1 MSDIVQRVG
10 AKALIRFKGKFLL
23 LRESA
28 PDGTQIG
35 KYQIP
40 GGMVEL
46 GEPFMDA
53 LLREVKEE
61 TGLTVR
67 PIAPIMVDSWM
78 PTMDGVK
85 HQIFGVFYLCEAES
99 DKVELSHE
107 HDDFAWVTLQVVEK
121 YDVPHPVPQLFERY
135 QELSG
140 KNWGEL

>member
-1 MSDIVQRVG
+1 MTGPVQRVA

-23 LRESA
+23 LKESA

-40 GGMVEL
+40 GGMVEP
-46 GEPFMDA
+46 GEPYMDA

-67 PIAPIMVDSWM
+67 PISPIMVESWS
-78 PTMDGVK
+78 PTIEGVE
-85 HQIFGVFYLCEAES
+85 HQMVATIYLCEAQS
-99 DKVELSHE
+99 DNVVLSHE
-107 HDDFAWVTLQVVEK
+107 HDSYMWVKPDEVNK
-121 YDVPHPVPQLFERY
+121 YDIPHPVPQLFQKY
-135 QELSG
+135 IELSG